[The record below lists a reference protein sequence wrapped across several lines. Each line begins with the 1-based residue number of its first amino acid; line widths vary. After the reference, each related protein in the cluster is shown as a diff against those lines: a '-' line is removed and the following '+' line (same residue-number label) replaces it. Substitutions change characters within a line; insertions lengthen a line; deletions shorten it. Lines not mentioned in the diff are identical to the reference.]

1 MRSTFSILY
10 YINRGKVKT
19 DGTTSI
25 LCRITIDGKSSVF
38 ATGYYCNPKDWNA
51 KTGEVKDAR
60 ANNLLVGLR
69 SKIETSYSNLLKD
82 VGMVTAEMLKNEI
95 THVATVPVTLLKAGE
110 EERERLRIRSEVIDS
125 TSSYRQSKS
134 SQVYLH
140 EYLLS
145 LGMRDIAFEDITEDF
160 GWGYKLYLK
169 TKGCGNGHINHC
181 LTWLNRLIYI
191 AVDREILRF
200 NPLADVPYE
209 KKPDY
214 KLKHISR
221 AELQRIME
229 QPMPERLQE
238 LTRRAFIFSAFTGL
252 SYVDVKR
259 LYPSHIGTTADGRKY
274 IRINRKK
281 TDVESFIPLHPV
293 AEQILS
299 LYNTTDDS
307 RPIFPLPKR
316 DMLWYCIHEIGIVA
330 GVKENL
336 SYHASRH
343 SFGTLTLSAG
353 VPIESISKMMGH
365 TNIRTTRACS
375 AVIQDSPSLESV
387 QGQAVLPSRGKSSSA
402 LPSVFAP
409 RTLPLVGSP
418 GKITGTAET
427 TDPTGTVRKN
437 NIKI

>member
-10 YINRGKVKT
+10 YINRSKVKA
-19 DGTTSI
+19 DGTTAI
-25 LCRITIDGKSSVF
+25 MCRITVDGKNSVF
-38 ATGYYCNPKDWNA
+38 STGYYCIPEDWKA
-51 KTGEVKDAR
+51 KTGEVKNIR
-60 ANNLLVGLR
+60 TNNLLGELR
-69 SKIETSYSNLLKD
+69 TKIETFYANLLKET
-82 VGMVTAEMLKNEI
+82 GMVTAEILKNEI
-95 THVATVPVTLLKAGE
+95 TRVVDIPVTLLKTGE
-110 EERERLRIRSEVIDS
+110 EEQERLRIRSEVINS

-134 SQVYLH
+134 SQAYLH

-145 LGMRDIAFEDITEDF
+145 LNRRDIAFEDITEDF
-160 GWGYKLYLK
+160 GWDYKLYLK
-169 TKGCGNGHINHC
+169 AKGCGAGHINHC

-191 AVDREILRF
+191 AVDREVIRF

-238 LTRRAFIFSAFTGL
+238 LTRRAFIFSCFSGL

-259 LYPSHIGTTADGRKY
+259 LYPSHIGMTADGRRF

-299 LYNTTDDS
+299 LYNTTDDNS
-307 RPIFPLPKR
+307 PIFPLPKR

-365 TNIRTTRACS
+365 TNIRTTQGYARVTDDKISEDMDKLMERRKKMS
-375 AVIQDSPSLESV
+375 AGE
-387 QGQAVLPSRGKSSSA
+387 KS
-402 LPSVFAP
+402 
-409 RTLPLVGSP
+409 
-418 GKITGTAET
+418 K
-427 TDPTGTVRKN
+427 
-437 NIKI
+437 

>member
-125 TSSYRQSKS
+125 PSSYRQSKS

-365 TNIRTTRACS
+365 TNIRTTQGYAKVTDDKISKDMDRLMERRNATGGN
-375 AVIQDSPSLESV
+375 SPVE
-387 QGQAVLPSRGKSSSA
+387 K
-402 LPSVFAP
+402 
-409 RTLPLVGSP
+409 
-418 GKITGTAET
+418 
-427 TDPTGTVRKN
+427 
-437 NIKI
+437 

>member
-10 YINRGKVKT
+10 YINRNKVKA
-19 DGTTSI
+19 DGTTAI
-25 LCRITIDGKSSVF
+25 MCRITVDGKSSVF
-38 ATGYYCNPKDWNA
+38 STGYYCNPEDWKA
-51 KTGEVKDAR
+51 KTGEVKNIR
-60 ANNLLVGLR
+60 ANNLLGELR
-69 SKIETSYSNLLKD
+69 TKIESSYANLLKET
-82 VGMVTAEMLKNEI
+82 GMVTAEILKNEI
-95 THVATVPVTLLKAGE
+95 TCVAAIPVTLLKTGE
-110 EERERLRIRSEVIDS
+110 EERERLRIRSEVINS

-134 SQVYLH
+134 SQAYLH

-145 LGMRDIAFEDITEDF
+145 LNRRDIAFEDITEDF

-169 TKGCGNGHINHC
+169 TKGCGAGHINHC

-191 AVDREILRF
+191 AVDREVIRF
-200 NPLADVPYE
+200 NPLSDVPYE

-214 KLKHISR
+214 KLRHISR

-238 LTRRAFIFSAFTGL
+238 LTRRAFIFSCFTGL

-259 LYPSHIGTTADGRKY
+259 LYPSHIGMTADGRRF

-299 LYNTTDDS
+299 LYNTTDDNS
-307 RPIFPLPKR
+307 PIFPLPKR
-316 DMLWYCIHEIGIVA
+316 DMLWYCIHEIGIMA

-365 TNIRTTRACS
+365 TNIRTTQGYAKVTDDKISEDMDKLMEQRKKMS
-375 AVIQDSPSLESV
+375 AGE
-387 QGQAVLPSRGKSSSA
+387 K
-402 LPSVFAP
+402 
-409 RTLPLVGSP
+409 
-418 GKITGTAET
+418 K
-427 TDPTGTVRKN
+427 K
-437 NIKI
+437 

>member
-1 MRSTFSILY
+1 MRSTFKILF
-10 YINRGKVKT
+10 YINRSKVKA
-19 DGTTSI
+19 DGTTAI
-25 LCRITIDGKSSVF
+25 MCRITIDGKSSVF
-38 ATGYYCNPKDWNA
+38 STGYYCIPEDWKA
-51 KTGEVKDAR
+51 KTGEVKNIR
-60 ANNLLVGLR
+60 TNNLLGELR
-69 SKIETSYSNLLKD
+69 TKIESSYANLLKET
-82 VGMVTAEMLKNEI
+82 GMVTAEILKNEI
-95 THVATVPVTLLKAGE
+95 TCVAAIPVTLLKTGE
-110 EERERLRIRSEVIDS
+110 EERERLRIRSEVINS
-125 TSSYRQSKS
+125 ISSYRQSKS
-134 SQVYLH
+134 SQAYLH

-145 LGMRDIAFEDITEDF
+145 LNRRDIAFEDITEDF

-169 TKGCGNGHINHC
+169 TKGCGTGHINHC

-191 AVDREILRF
+191 AVDREVIRF

-209 KKPDY
+209 KKLDY
-214 KLKHISR
+214 KLRHISR

-259 LYPSHIGTTADGRKY
+259 LYPSHIGMTADGRRF

-299 LYNTTDDS
+299 LYNTTDDNS
-307 RPIFPLPKR
+307 PIFPLPKR
-316 DMLWYCIHEIGIVA
+316 DTLWYCIHEIGIIA

-365 TNIRTTRACS
+365 TNI
-375 AVIQDSPSLESV
+375 
-387 QGQAVLPSRGKSSSA
+387 
-402 LPSVFAP
+402 
-409 RTLPLVGSP
+409 
-418 GKITGTAET
+418 
-427 TDPTGTVRKN
+427 
-437 NIKI
+437 

>member
-60 ANNLLVGLR
+60 ANNLLVGLH

-365 TNIRTTRACS
+365 TNIRTTQGYAKVTDDKISKDMDRLMERRNATGGN
-375 AVIQDSPSLESV
+375 SPVE
-387 QGQAVLPSRGKSSSA
+387 K
-402 LPSVFAP
+402 
-409 RTLPLVGSP
+409 
-418 GKITGTAET
+418 
-427 TDPTGTVRKN
+427 
-437 NIKI
+437 

>member
-238 LTRRAFIFSAFTGL
+238 LTRRAFIFSGFTGL

-365 TNIRTTRACS
+365 TNIRTTQGYAKVTDDKISKDMDRLMERRNATGGN
-375 AVIQDSPSLESV
+375 SPVE
-387 QGQAVLPSRGKSSSA
+387 K
-402 LPSVFAP
+402 
-409 RTLPLVGSP
+409 
-418 GKITGTAET
+418 
-427 TDPTGTVRKN
+427 
-437 NIKI
+437 

>member
-10 YINRGKVKT
+10 YINRNKVKA
-19 DGTTSI
+19 DGTTAI
-25 LCRITIDGKSSVF
+25 MCRITIDGKNSAFS
-38 ATGYYCNPKDWNA
+38 TGYYCIPKDWSA
-51 KTGEVKDAR
+51 KTGKVKDIR
-60 ANNLLVGLR
+60 TNNLLEELR
-69 SKIETSYSNLLKD
+69 TKIETSYANLLKET
-82 VGMVTAEMLKNEI
+82 GMVTAEILKNEI
-95 THVATVPVTLLKAGE
+95 TCIATIPVTLLKAGE
-110 EERERLRIRSEVIDS
+110 EERERLRIRSEVINS

-134 SQVYLH
+134 SQAYLH

-145 LGMRDIAFEDITEDF
+145 LNMRDIAFEDITEDF

-169 TKGCGNGHINHC
+169 AKGCGAGHINHC

-191 AVDREILRF
+191 TVDREIIRF

-209 KKPDY
+209 KKTDY

-259 LYPSHIGTTADGRKY
+259 LYPSHIGMTVDRRRF

-299 LYNTTDDS
+299 LYNTTDDD
-307 RPIFPLPKR
+307 RPIFPLPNR

-365 TNIRTTRACS
+365 TNIRTT
-375 AVIQDSPSLESV
+375 
-387 QGQAVLPSRGKSSSA
+387 QGYARV
-402 LPSVFAP
+402 
-409 RTLPLVGSP
+409 TDD
-418 GKITGTAET
+418 KISEDMDRLIEKRSKQ
-427 TDPTGTVRKN
+427 TDN
-437 NIKI
+437 NRIK

>member
-191 AVDREILRF
+191 AMDREILRF

-365 TNIRTTRACS
+365 TNIRTTQGYAKVTDDKISKDMDRLMERRNATGGN
-375 AVIQDSPSLESV
+375 SPVE
-387 QGQAVLPSRGKSSSA
+387 K
-402 LPSVFAP
+402 
-409 RTLPLVGSP
+409 
-418 GKITGTAET
+418 
-427 TDPTGTVRKN
+427 
-437 NIKI
+437 

>member
-25 LCRITIDGKSSVF
+25 LCRITIHGKSSVF

-365 TNIRTTRACS
+365 TNIRTTQGYAKVTDDKISKDMDRLMERRNATGGN
-375 AVIQDSPSLESV
+375 SPVE
-387 QGQAVLPSRGKSSSA
+387 K
-402 LPSVFAP
+402 
-409 RTLPLVGSP
+409 
-418 GKITGTAET
+418 
-427 TDPTGTVRKN
+427 
-437 NIKI
+437 

>member
-10 YINRGKVKT
+10 YINRGKIKV

-38 ATGYYCNPKDWNA
+38 STGYYCNPDNWNA
-51 KTGEVKDAR
+51 KSGEVKDAR
-60 ANNLLVGLR
+60 TNNLLIALR
-69 SKIETSYSNLLKD
+69 AKIETSYETLLKEA
-82 VGMVTAEMLKNEI
+82 GMVTAEMLKNEI
-95 THVATVPVTLLKAGE
+95 THVATIPTTLMKTGE
-110 EERERLRIRSEVIDS
+110 EERERLRIRSEVIKS

-134 SQVYLH
+134 SQAYLH

-169 TKGCGNGHINHC
+169 TKGCGAGHINHC

-191 AVDREILRF
+191 AVDREIIRF
-200 NPLADVPYE
+200 NPLADVSYE

-229 QPMPERLQE
+229 QPMQEKRQE
-238 LTRRAFIFSAFTGL
+238 LTRRIFIFSAFTGL
-252 SYVDVKR
+252 SYIDVKR
-259 LYPSHIGTTADGRKY
+259 LYPSHIGTTADGRRY

-281 TDVESFIPLHPV
+281 TDVESFVPLHPV
-293 AEQILS
+293 AEQVLS
-299 LYNTTDDS
+299 LYNTTNDKE
-307 RPIFPLPKR
+307 PIFPNR
-316 DMLWYCIHEIGIVA
+316 NSLWFCIHEIGVLA

-343 SFGTLTLSAG
+343 SFGTMMLSTG
-353 VPIESISKMMGH
+353 IPIESISKMMGH
-365 TNIRTTRACS
+365 TNIKTTQGYAKVTDDKISEDMDRLMERRKTQSNGKKANTN
-375 AVIQDSPSLESV
+375 IQ
-387 QGQAVLPSRGKSSSA
+387 
-402 LPSVFAP
+402 
-409 RTLPLVGSP
+409 
-418 GKITGTAET
+418 
-427 TDPTGTVRKN
+427 
-437 NIKI
+437 

>member
-25 LCRITIDGKSSVF
+25 LCRITVDGKSSVF
-38 ATGYYCNPKDWNA
+38 ATSYYCNPKDWNA

-60 ANNLLVGLR
+60 TNNHLVGLR
-69 SKIETSYSNLLKD
+69 SKIETSYDNLLKD
-82 VGMVTAEMLKNEI
+82 AGMVTAEMLKNEI

-110 EERERLRIRSEVIDS
+110 EERERLRIRSEVINS

-134 SQVYLH
+134 SQAYLH

-229 QPMPERLQE
+229 QPMSERLQE

-259 LYPSHIGTTADGRKY
+259 LYPSHIGTSADGRRY

-336 SYHASRH
+336 SYHARRH
-343 SFGTLTLSAG
+343 INSSYPLKTRNLQRFSA
-353 VPIESISKMMGH
+353 
-365 TNIRTTRACS
+365 
-375 AVIQDSPSLESV
+375 
-387 QGQAVLPSRGKSSSA
+387 
-402 LPSVFAP
+402 
-409 RTLPLVGSP
+409 
-418 GKITGTAET
+418 
-427 TDPTGTVRKN
+427 
-437 NIKI
+437 

>member
-200 NPLADVPYE
+200 NPLADVPNE

-365 TNIRTTRACS
+365 TNIRTTQGYAKVTDDKISKDMDRLMERRNATGGN
-375 AVIQDSPSLESV
+375 SPVE
-387 QGQAVLPSRGKSSSA
+387 K
-402 LPSVFAP
+402 
-409 RTLPLVGSP
+409 
-418 GKITGTAET
+418 
-427 TDPTGTVRKN
+427 
-437 NIKI
+437 

>member
-330 GVKENL
+330 GVKGNL

-365 TNIRTTRACS
+365 TNIRTTQGYAKVTDDKISKDMDRLMERRNATGGN
-375 AVIQDSPSLESV
+375 SPVE
-387 QGQAVLPSRGKSSSA
+387 K
-402 LPSVFAP
+402 
-409 RTLPLVGSP
+409 
-418 GKITGTAET
+418 
-427 TDPTGTVRKN
+427 
-437 NIKI
+437 

>member
-10 YINRGKVKT
+10 YINRGKVKA
-19 DGTTSI
+19 DGTTAI
-25 LCRITIDGKSSVF
+25 LCRITIDGKKSVF
-38 ATGYYCNPKDWNA
+38 STGYYCNPDNWDA
-51 KTGEVKDAR
+51 KSGEVKETKT
-60 ANNLLVGLR
+60 NNLLASLR
-69 SKIETSYSNLLKD
+69 TKIETSYEKMLKET
-82 VGMVTAEMLKNEI
+82 GMVTAEMLKNEI
-95 THVATVPVTLLKAGE
+95 TCVATIPTTLMKAGE

-134 SQVYLH
+134 SQAYLH

-145 LGMRDIAFEDITEDF
+145 LGRRDIAFEDITEDF

-169 TKGCGNGHINHC
+169 TKGCRAGHINHC

-191 AVDREILRF
+191 AVDREIIRF
-200 NPLADVPYE
+200 NPLADVSYE

-229 QPMPERLQE
+229 QPMPEKRQE
-238 LTRRAFIFSAFTGL
+238 LTRRIFIFSAFTGL

-259 LYPSHIGTTADGRKY
+259 LYPSHIGITADGRRY

-281 TDVESFIPLHPV
+281 TDVESFVPLHPV
-293 AEQILS
+293 AERILS
-299 LYNTTDDS
+299 LYNTTNDGE
-307 RPIFPLPKR
+307 PVFPLPNR
-316 DMLWYCIHEIGIVA
+316 DSLWFCIHEIGVLA
-330 GVKENL
+330 GIKENL

-365 TNIRTTRACS
+365 TNIKTTQGYARVTDDKISDDMDRLMERRNGQKTNKAKS
-375 AVIQDSPSLESV
+375 KIV
-387 QGQAVLPSRGKSSSA
+387 Q
-402 LPSVFAP
+402 
-409 RTLPLVGSP
+409 
-418 GKITGTAET
+418 
-427 TDPTGTVRKN
+427 
-437 NIKI
+437 

>member
-353 VPIESISKMMGH
+353 VSIESISKMMGH
-365 TNIRTTRACS
+365 TNIRTTQGYAKVTDDKISKDMDRLMERRNATGGN
-375 AVIQDSPSLESV
+375 SPVE
-387 QGQAVLPSRGKSSSA
+387 K
-402 LPSVFAP
+402 
-409 RTLPLVGSP
+409 
-418 GKITGTAET
+418 
-427 TDPTGTVRKN
+427 
-437 NIKI
+437 

>member
-69 SKIETSYSNLLKD
+69 SKIETSYSNRLMD

-343 SFGTLTLSAG
+343 SFGTLTLSAV

-365 TNIRTTRACS
+365 TNIRTTQGYAKVTDDKISKDMDRLMERRNATGGN
-375 AVIQDSPSLESV
+375 SPVE
-387 QGQAVLPSRGKSSSA
+387 K
-402 LPSVFAP
+402 
-409 RTLPLVGSP
+409 
-418 GKITGTAET
+418 
-427 TDPTGTVRKN
+427 
-437 NIKI
+437 

>member
-25 LCRITIDGKSSVF
+25 LCRITVDGKSSVF
-38 ATGYYCNPKDWNA
+38 ATSYYCNPKDWNA

-60 ANNLLVGLR
+60 TNNLLVGLR
-69 SKIETSYSNLLKD
+69 SKIETSYDNLLKD
-82 VGMVTAEMLKNEI
+82 AGMVTAEMLKNEI

-110 EERERLRIRSEVIDS
+110 EERERLRIRSEVINS

-134 SQVYLH
+134 SQAYLH

-160 GWGYKLYLK
+160 GWSYKLYLK

-209 KKPDY
+209 KKADY

-252 SYVDVKR
+252 AFTDAEHLR
-259 LYPSHIGTTADGRKY
+259 REHIRTDDNGTTWIHKPREKTAVMSRIPLLPYSLALLRKY
-274 IRINRKK
+274 ERDAELRL
-281 TDVESFIPLHPV
+281 TTHTARHYDLSSPL
-293 AEQILS
+293 EMNSLQRSLS
-299 LYNTTDDS
+299 
-307 RPIFPLPKR
+307 
-316 DMLWYCIHEIGIVA
+316 
-330 GVKENL
+330 
-336 SYHASRH
+336 
-343 SFGTLTLSAG
+343 
-353 VPIESISKMMGH
+353 
-365 TNIRTTRACS
+365 
-375 AVIQDSPSLESV
+375 
-387 QGQAVLPSRGKSSSA
+387 
-402 LPSVFAP
+402 
-409 RTLPLVGSP
+409 
-418 GKITGTAET
+418 
-427 TDPTGTVRKN
+427 
-437 NIKI
+437 

>member
-299 LYNTTDDS
+299 LYNTTNDS

-365 TNIRTTRACS
+365 TNIRTTQGYAKVTDDKISKDMDRLMERRNATGGN
-375 AVIQDSPSLESV
+375 SPVE
-387 QGQAVLPSRGKSSSA
+387 K
-402 LPSVFAP
+402 
-409 RTLPLVGSP
+409 
-418 GKITGTAET
+418 
-427 TDPTGTVRKN
+427 
-437 NIKI
+437 